1 MTYEEALTYLEDTS
15 SFGIKPGLE
24 RIRALLQ
31 ALGNPERDY
40 KIIHVTGTNG
50 KGSVCSIY
58 QWITGG
64 AIYIASP

>member
-50 KGSVCSIY
+50 QMVL
-58 QWITGG
+58 
-64 AIYIASP
+64 

>member
-31 ALGNPERDY
+31 ALGILNE
-40 KIIHVTGTNG
+40 IIKSFMLRVQMV
-50 KGSVCSIY
+50 KVL
-58 QWITGG
+58 
-64 AIYIASP
+64 